1 VTSTVPAPIDAGASL
16 ADQPDG
22 APTTGVWADL
32 IGQERSVAVLRRAV
46 AGHAHAM
53 SHAWLITG
61 PPGSGRS
68 NAARAFAAALQCPRD
83 GCGHCTECRTSLSG
97 AHPDV
102 TLVRTE
108 MLSIGVDEVRELV
121 RRASM
126 SPTLG
131 RRQVLVI
138 EDADRVTERGADALL
153 KAIEEPAPRTVWILC
168 APTADDVVV
177 TIRSRCRSLTLQ
189 TPTIDDVTRLLQ
201 TRDGISAELAAY
213 AARAAQGHVGRARA
227 LARHESA
234 RDRRRAILEIPFQL
248 KGLSACLQA
257 ADTLVKTAAEEAATA
272 TADLD
277 ARERKDLEEAL
288 GFGTKGARPRQAAA
302 AIKDLEEQQK
312 ARAKRLQ
319 RDAIDRALTEL
330 TGFYRDLLS
339 VQTRAGAPLIND
351 DLGPKIAAMA
361 RASTP
366 EATLGKIDALLACRE
381 ALEGNVAPLLA
392 MESTLISLARG

>member
-1 VTSTVPAPIDAGASL
+1 
-16 ADQPDG
+16 
-22 APTTGVWADL
+22 
-32 IGQERSVAVLRRAV
+32 
-46 AGHAHAM
+46 M
-53 SHAWLITG
+53 
-61 PPGSGRS
+61 
-68 NAARAFAAALQCPRD
+68 
-83 GCGHCTECRTSLSG
+83 
-97 AHPDV
+97 
-102 TLVRTE
+102 
-108 MLSIGVDEVRELV
+108 
-121 RRASM
+121 
-126 SPTLG
+126 
-131 RRQVLVI
+131 
-138 EDADRVTERGADALL
+138 
-153 KAIEEPAPRTVWILC
+153 
-168 APTADDVVV
+168 
-177 TIRSRCRSLTLQ
+177 LTLQ

-201 TRDGISAELAAY
+201 TRDGIAPELAAY

-234 RDRRRAILEIPFQL
+234 RDRRRAILEIPFGL

-277 ARERKDLEEAL
+277 ARERHDLEEAL

-339 VQTRAGAPLIND
+339 VQTGAGAPLIND
-351 DLGPKIAAMA
+351 DLGPKIAVMA

-366 EATLGKIDALLACRE
+366 EATLGKIDALLGCRE